1 MKGMLA
7 AEPAVLLC
15 LHPVG
20 MKLLVLGQIVVTL
33 LALCTCHSDLYTHNF
48 HLLGLYLRDPD
59 FDRLRL

>member
-7 AEPAVLLC
+7 AEPAVLFG

-48 HLLGLYLRDPD
+48 HLLGL
-59 FDRLRL
+59 

>member
-7 AEPAVLLC
+7 AEPAVLLG

-33 LALCTCHSDLYTHNF
+33 LALCTCHSDLDTHNF